1 MTCMTISFFG
11 NRGPETDLE
20 DQVADEDTVAT
31 LVNLGDELRERLRFI
46 SRTTES
52 RLDSG
57 WFGEGGLCELML
69 YKECSLDE
77 AMSELKALGIDPM
90 GMDSQQEEW
99 SPADRIE
106 P

>member
-1 MTCMTISFFG
+1 M
-11 NRGPETDLE
+11 
-20 DQVADEDTVAT
+20 V
-31 LVNLGDELRERLRFI
+31 
-46 SRTTES
+46 
-52 RLDSG
+52 
-57 WFGEGGLCELML
+57 FGEGGLCELML

-99 SPADRIE
+99 SPPDGIE